1 MGGENRASVGD
12 EERQEAEVGAGEGG
26 GAARSLEVVLE
37 GVRGGS
43 GDAERR
49 SRFAMKG
56 MRGKGGK
63 DFGNGEGRQC
73 GEERREERG
82 EGREELRD
90 DGECVLGHLI
100 LQQER
105 Q

>member
-26 GAARSLEVVLE
+26 GAAGGLEVVLE

>member
-1 MGGENRASVGD
+1 MGGENRARVGD
-12 EERQEAEVGAGEGG
+12 EERQEAEVGAREGG
-26 GAARSLEVVLE
+26 GAAGGLEVALE
-37 GVRGGS
+37 GVGGGS
-43 GDAERR
+43 GDVERR

-56 MRGKGGK
+56 MGGEGGK

-100 LQQER
+100 LQQKR

>member
-26 GAARSLEVVLE
+26 GAAGSLEVVLE

-56 MRGKGGK
+56 MRRKGWKGFRKWGGTAVRRGK
-63 DFGNGEGRQC
+63 
-73 GEERREERG
+73 ERRER
-82 EGREELRD
+82 
-90 DGECVLGHLI
+90 
-100 LQQER
+100 
-105 Q
+105 